1 MNDNKKD
8 DKKNK
13 LKEVNLEDLK
23 QVTGGSFENVPR
35 VPEKPI
41 DDPLKSKI

>member
-1 MNDNKKD
+1 MNNNKKD
-8 DKKNK
+8 DNK
-13 LKEVNLEDLK
+13 SNPKEINLETLK
-23 QVTGGSFENVPR
+23 QVTGGSLENVPR